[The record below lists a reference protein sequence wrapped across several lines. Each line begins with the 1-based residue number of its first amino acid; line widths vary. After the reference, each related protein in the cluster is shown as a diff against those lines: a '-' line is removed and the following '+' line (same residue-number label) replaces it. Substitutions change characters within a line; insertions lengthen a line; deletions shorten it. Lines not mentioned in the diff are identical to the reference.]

1 MWPFTR
7 HGWTTALA
15 PSVVDRRLHLPPQT
29 VHIVAEREATEA
41 TAAAATVP
49 VAAETVAAAAA
60 ASVSAADLESLVRE
74 TERPV
79 AAVATVVAMGGG
91 TE

>member
-1 MWPFTR
+1 M
-7 HGWTTALA
+7 
-15 PSVVDRRLHLPPQT
+15 
-29 VHIVAEREATEA
+29 TEA
-41 TAAAATVP
+41 GDLVKEETDLA
-49 VAAETVAAAAA
+49 VAA
-60 ASVSAADLESLVRE
+60 LVRE